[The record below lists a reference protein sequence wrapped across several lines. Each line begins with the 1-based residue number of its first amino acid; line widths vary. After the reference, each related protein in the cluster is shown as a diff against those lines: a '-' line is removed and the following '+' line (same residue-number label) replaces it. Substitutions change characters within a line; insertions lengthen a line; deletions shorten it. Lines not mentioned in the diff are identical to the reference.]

1 MRRIVVGMFAL
12 WWLVAPVG
20 LADDLELSE
29 AEVAEQRARLAS
41 LGLERMFERQQRLTR
56 VSSQVR
62 YRGAALCEPRWS
74 RVLGI
79 VAASAAEIPA
89 VYRET
94 AYQRYGIDDLVK
106 VIWVLPGYPA
116 ADAGLEAGD
125 TILEIDGREI
135 HLAAALERRRAEDLP
150 IATLLRIER
159 DGEIRDL
166 QVESRI
172 GCFRPAEVKIMDNID
187 AYSEGER
194 IVVYSGLLR
203 FLESD
208 DELAVILGHELAHG
222 LLDAGLDP
230 AAAEREADRV
240 GLYLAALAGYDVAVA
255 RGLSERFIREF
266 PLALEARTGHTHL
279 SSPERALALEATTS
293 EIQAKLDRG
302 EPLEPEL
309 R

>member
-1 MRRIVVGMFAL
+1 
-12 WWLVAPVG
+12 
-20 LADDLELSE
+20 
-29 AEVAEQRARLAS
+29 
-41 LGLERMFERQQRLTR
+41 
-56 VSSQVR
+56 
-62 YRGAALCEPRWS
+62 
-74 RVLGI
+74 
-79 VAASAAEIPA
+79 
-89 VYRET
+89 
-94 AYQRYGIDDLVK
+94 
-106 VIWVLPGYPA
+106 
-116 ADAGLEAGD
+116 
-125 TILEIDGREI
+125 
-135 HLAAALERRRAEDLP
+135 
-150 IATLLRIER
+150 
-159 DGEIRDL
+159 
-166 QVESRI
+166 
-172 GCFRPAEVKIMDNID
+172 MDNID